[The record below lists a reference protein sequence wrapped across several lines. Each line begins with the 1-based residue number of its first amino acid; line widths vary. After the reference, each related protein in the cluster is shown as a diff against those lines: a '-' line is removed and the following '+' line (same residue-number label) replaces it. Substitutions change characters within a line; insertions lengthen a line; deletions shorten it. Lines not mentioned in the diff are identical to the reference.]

1 MKKIFFILAV
11 IISVSVKGQGLP
23 GSGNSAGGF
32 DPSYINIPNF
42 PVTSFPMSVTF
53 WFKRNNLGGVQAIFS
68 SDNTL
73 GGYHG
78 MWIQTRFTN
87 VLDISYATP
96 GGCYTPFCRR
106 GWDVNIPSNIYPM
119 NEWMHVAVVIHN
131 LQNADIYFNGV
142 LQPKTPT
149 GSGSLSLV
157 ASANPVARI
166 GTYQHAAGGSQFN
179 TFKSEVDELS
189 IWSTALTAAQV
200 REFMCKKIPPLTPGL
215 LAYYKFD
222 EPNATVPVQDASTPA
237 YNGTTMGGP
246 MTRPLSGAFIGDE
259 SGYTYN
265 PGGGLIWT
273 NSFGESFDVVNPSA
287 NVQGMHVYTVE
298 DNPNHF
304 NGIGADSICTLG
316 RYHGVFFVKNS
327 TANST
332 ASFSIT
338 GSGLYGGAYR
348 RSANDAPLWNAVTT
362 GLSIGDT
369 MSFPLVNSQ
378 EIITVSGSDY
388 NSGLPDTILQC
399 DFPYTIQANPYPTG
413 TITWQHGGT
422 GNTTQVQGPGWYFL
436 QATSNCAALTFTDS
450 VYIMDDIIPFDTLV
464 LLCPGQTFNFAGQTF
479 QDTGTYIFQN
489 NNPQGCDTLYEVVI
503 GPSSDNILIDTLA
516 RICKGESFVIGGN
529 TFTTSGQFQFTI
541 FSQDGC
547 DSVINLTVE
556 VLEDSVLAIQPF
568 DEVICIG
575 QPHTIR
581 VFPMNSGLLSWSNG
595 QTGESITITEGGFYS
610 VIFQGQCGVQY
621 DTIFIEDRE
630 CKPILFIPSA
640 FTPNGDGRNERF
652 VISGSG
658 IRSFEMRVFNRWGQQ
673 IFYSTDLNFSW
684 DGTFNGKLVQMS
696 SYVYI
701 ITYTGFDSNRTYEE
715 RGTVNVIR

>member
-1 MKKIFFILAV
+1 LFFL
-11 IISVSVKGQGLP
+11 SLGLNGQGLP
-23 GSGNSAGGF
+23 GSGNAVAGF
-32 DPSYINIPNF
+32 DPGFIEIPNF
-42 PVTSFPMSVTF
+42 PRQQVPFTITAWIKAAPTSPGLFP
-53 WFKRNNLGGVQAIFS
+53 NIFS
-68 SDNTL
+68 SSQSTPTS
-73 GGYHG
+73 GYYGFWLAFIHNSG
-78 MWIQTRFTN
+78 SPLIAVSIGNAAGCFTP
-87 VLDISYATP
+87 L
-96 GGCYTPFCRR
+96 CRR
-106 GWDVNIPSNIYPM
+106 TYIAPFANNLF
-119 NEWMHVAVVIHN
+119 NEWVHVAAVFSSPS
-131 LQNADIYFNGV
+131 QCQIYINGV
-142 LQPKTPT
+142 SMPIST
-149 GSGSLSLV
+149 SGNQNINSV
-157 ASANPVARI
+157 AYPPANVTNVARI
-166 GTYQHAAGGSQFN
+166 GSNQQDVLHRYSG
-179 TFKSEVDELS
+179 EIDELS
-189 IWSTALTAAQV
+189 VWSTALTAAQV

-479 QDTGTYIFQN
+479 QDTGTFIFQN
-489 NNPQGCDTLYEVVI
+489 NNPQGCDTIYEVVI
-503 GPSSDNILIDTLA
+503 GPNFDDILIDTLA
-516 RICKGESFVIGGN
+516 RFCKGESFVIGGN

-673 IFYSTDLNFSW
+673 IFYSTDLNLSW
-684 DGTFNGKLVQMS
+684 DGTFNGELVQMS

-701 ITYTGFDSNRTYEE
+701 ITYTGFDSNRTYED

>member
-1 MKKIFFILAV
+1 MAV

-673 IFYSTDLNFSW
+673 IFYSTDLNLSW
-684 DGTFNGKLVQMS
+684 DGTFNGELVQMS